1 LTNITIGAYLV
12 RPMPSSLRNR
22 LSELAASFSA
32 GVLDAVRGASLE
44 ELLSESSGG
53 KTRLPLRAVA
63 VASPSGAT
71 ASPSPRRR
79 PGRLPRRSSDAI
91 AEAVEKIVGLLG
103 ANPGGLRAEQ
113 IRQKLGL
120 QAKELPRPLKEGLE
134 GGRLKK
140 VGRKRAT
147 TYFVG
152 AGPSQAGKTVSR
164 AARAGR
170 PRKAGAAPK
179 KASAGAA
186 KKAPKARAK
195 RAAGPAKRRS
205 AKRGRATKR

>member
-53 KTRLPLRAVA
+53 KSRLPLRAVA

-79 PGRLPRRSSDAI
+79 TGRLPRRSSDAI

-170 PRKAGAAPK
+170 PRKAGATAKKAATAPK
-179 KASAGAA
+179 KARA
-186 KKAPKARAK
+186 KK

-205 AKRGRATKR
+205 AKRGKATKR